1 MAGNQYGFIYS
12 FHEAIINLYSVVSS
26 RIQHYMAM
34 YNLTNDQ
41 IYYINLIFY
50 QQDRKLLSEFALTKP
65 SHISN
70 CENSLTADILTVPI
84 SVNEDSIG
92 KPLGVTV
99 VNGFNT
105 EINLIIRNNRI
116 NLMSTILN
124 KAKILKNKHRGK
136 KTKKLSSKSKANLNL
151 SNLSFFL

>member
-12 FHEAIINLYSVVSS
+12 FHKAIINLYSVVSS

-70 CENSLTADILTVPI
+70 CENSLTAVILTVPI
-84 SVNEDSIG
+84 PVNEDSIG
-92 KPLGVTV
+92 KPLGVIFVYITLLWYIHP
-99 VNGFNT
+99 N
-105 EINLIIRNNRI
+105 
-116 NLMSTILN
+116 
-124 KAKILKNKHRGK
+124 ILKMIVR
-136 KTKKLSSKSKANLNL
+136 
-151 SNLSFFL
+151 FLLYLLPLT